1 MPGLVGYRETKDKT
15 INGKML
21 CKLLAIRD
29 VHFFK
34 KKIREE
40 PLGLHLKYLAKSL
53 FINSLPI
60 AMHNPS
66 YQQDPLKTKG

>member
-1 MPGLVGYRETKDKT
+1 MPGLVGYCETKDKT

-29 VHFFK
+29 VHFLKK

-53 FINSLPI
+53 FINS
-60 AMHNPS
+60 AHC
-66 YQQDPLKTKG
+66 YA